1 MDPGTYCPEALIH
14 QYLSAM
20 FSAAPTRIKIF
31 VASEDSKSYSGHQ
44 TIIQESRIR
53 HQQGH
58 ILLGSMRLKTG
69 RVLRFI
75 NMRIK
80 GCSTVVPVGE
90 PVNSGDRLSVDSGSQ
105 PDHGM
110 EWDGP

>member
-1 MDPGTYCPEALIH
+1 
-14 QYLSAM
+14 
-20 FSAAPTRIKIF
+20 
-31 VASEDSKSYSGHQ
+31 
-44 TIIQESRIR
+44 
-53 HQQGH
+53 
-58 ILLGSMRLKTG
+58 MRLKTG

-80 GCSTVVPVGE
+80 CCSTVVPVGE